1 MNVHFDSVIEAG
13 RKLRSGEVRS
23 LALTELMLQRIE
35 ALNGKL
41 NAYITVT
48 SELAREQARR
58 ADEELAQGTDRGL
71 LHGIPVAIKDLFDT
85 AGVRTTCGSKLFE
98 YRVPD
103 KDAAAVARLFE
114 AGAVML
120 GKTNMDELAYDTC
133 SINPWFGP
141 VGNPWALDHDPGG
154 SSGGSAAA
162 VAAGLAYAALGSDT
176 GCSIRQPAHCCGI
189 VGFKPSFGAVSKAGA
204 LPLVWSMDHVGPL
217 ARSVEDAAAMFGAL
231 GGPDPADPYST
242 TVAPADGFE
251 PERESIEGLRVGVV
265 RRFFFEG
272 HEDVIRV
279 VDGALARLR
288 DHGAVV
294 VELDIPDLE
303 EAHAAA
309 RTTFAEATAVH
320 EDALQTQPG
329 AISEQVRAKLDAAV
343 ETKATKYAR
352 AQHFRRG
359 FTARVERV
367 LAGACD
373 VLACP
378 TATIAAAP
386 IRDRPA
392 DYGVHAWKN
401 TGIFN
406 LTGHP
411 SISLPCG
418 FTGSRLPVGL
428 MITGRLFGDWKL
440 LEAAHGCEAALGWNG
455 AHPDP

>member
-13 RKLRSGEVRS
+13 RKLRSGEVGS
-23 LALTELMLQRIE
+23 LELTELMLQRIE
-35 ALNGKL
+35 SLNGKL

-58 ADEELAQGTDRGL
+58 ADEELAQGTDRGP

-98 YRVPD
+98 NRVPD
-103 KDAAAVARLFE
+103 RDAAAVARLFQ

-120 GKTNMDELAYDTC
+120 GKTNMDELAYGTC

-141 VGNPWALDHDPGG
+141 VRNPWALDHDSGG

-176 GCSIRQPAHCCGI
+176 GCSIRQPAHCCGV

-217 ARSVEDAAAMFGAL
+217 ARSAGDAAAMFGAL
-231 GGPDPADPYST
+231 VGHDPADPYSSS
-242 TVAPADGFE
+242 VSPCGGFE
-251 PERESIEGLRVGVV
+251 AGRERVNGLRVGVV

-272 HEDVIRV
+272 HADVIRV
-279 VDGALARLR
+279 VDDALDRLR
-288 DHGAVV
+288 DHGAVIMD
-294 VELDIPDLE
+294 LDIPDLE
-303 EAHAAA
+303 DAHAAA
-309 RTTFAEATAVH
+309 RTTFVEATAVH
-320 EDALQTQPG
+320 EDDLRERAD
-329 AISEQVRAKLDAAV
+329 AFSDEVRAKIEAAL
-343 ETKATKYAR
+343 ETRATKYAR

-359 FTARVERV
+359 FTNRVEQLLSECV
-367 LAGACD
+367 

-386 IRDRPA
+386 FHGRPE
-392 DYGVHAWKN
+392 DYGLHSWKN

-411 SISLPCG
+411 SVSVPCG
-418 FTGSRLPVGL
+418 FTRNGLPVGL
-428 MITGRLFGDWKL
+428 MLTSGLFSNWKL
-440 LEAAHGCEAALGWNG
+440 LEIADACEGVLGQDG
-455 AHPDP
+455 VHPSL